1 MTAPATGVSAE
12 ERLRDIQTITDAAL
26 SRLDEQ
32 EFLDELLRRLK
43 SILGADTAAVLL
55 LDSTSG
61 TLVATA
67 AAGLEEEVR
76 QGVRIPVGR
85 GFAGRVAAER
95 RPVIIDR
102 VDHTT
107 VINPILLDKGVR
119 SLIGVPLTA
128 GGQVLG
134 VMHLGSLTARRFT
147 DQDTE
152 LLQLAAGRAAVAV
165 QSMLARDDRI
175 AATALQRS
183 LVPSALPAVAGAAMA
198 ARYIPGTGTVGG
210 DWYDVFTLPGGQLG
224 LVIGDV
230 AGSGLAAAVIMGR
243 MRSSLR
249 SYALQTSDP
258 AEVLALLD
266 RKMQHFEPGAIATV
280 AYAVIDPA
288 LDRIRISSAGHLPPV
303 IAPPGRL
310 AQLADV
316 PADLMIGVAADEPR
330 RSATI
335 GLPAGAVLCLY
346 TDGLVERRGEALDDS
361 LDRLLNVITASPPD
375 TCCSTI
381 MGTMV
386 GNQPASDDI
395 ALLVLQRQPP
405 EPLSG

>member
-1 MTAPATGVSAE
+1 VTAPAMGMSAE
-12 ERLRDIQTITDAAL
+12 ERLRDIQAITDAAM
-26 SRLDEQ
+26 SQLDEQ
-32 EFLDELLRRLK
+32 EFLDELLRRVK
-43 SILGADTAAVLL
+43 DILDADTAAVLL
-55 LDSTSG
+55 LDNTSG
-61 TLVATA
+61 TLIATA
-67 AAGLEEEVR
+67 AAGLEEEVS

-95 RPVIIDR
+95 RTVIIDH

-107 VINPILLDKGVR
+107 VINPILLDKGIR
-119 SLIGVPLTA
+119 SLMGVPLTA
-128 GGQVLG
+128 SGQVLG

-147 DQDTE
+147 DEDAE
-152 LLQLAAGRAAVAV
+152 LLQLAAGRAAMAV

-249 SYALQTSDP
+249 SYALQSSDP
-258 AEVLALLD
+258 AEVLAMLD

-303 IAPPGRL
+303 IAPPAQL
-310 AQLADV
+310 AQMADV

-330 RSATI
+330 R
-335 GLPAGAVLCLY
+335 
-346 TDGLVERRGEALDDS
+346 
-361 LDRLLNVITASPPD
+361 
-375 TCCSTI
+375 
-381 MGTMV
+381 
-386 GNQPASDDI
+386 
-395 ALLVLQRQPP
+395 
-405 EPLSG
+405 

>member
-1 MTAPATGVSAE
+1 VSAE
-12 ERLRDIQTITDAAL
+12 ERLRDIQAITDAAM

-32 EFLDELLRRLK
+32 EFLDELLRRVK
-43 SILGADTAAVLL
+43 AILDADTAAVLL
-55 LDSTSG
+55 LDNTSG
-61 TLVATA
+61 TLIATA

-107 VINPILLDKGVR
+107 VINPILLDKGIR
-119 SLIGVPLTA
+119 SLMGVPLTA

-147 DQDTE
+147 DQDAE
-152 LLQLAAGRAAVAV
+152 LLLLAAGRAAVAV
-165 QSMLARDDRI
+165 QSMMARDDRI
-175 AATALQRS
+175 AATALQHS

-210 DWYDVFTLPGGQLG
+210 DWYDVFILPDGELG

-249 SYALQTSDP
+249 SYALQSSDP
-258 AEVLALLD
+258 AEVLGLLD

-280 AYAVIDPA
+280 AYAIMDPA

-303 IAPPGRL
+303 IAPPAEL

-330 RSATI
+330 RSASI
-335 GLPAGAVLCLY
+335 DLPAGAVLCLY
-346 TDGLVERRGEALDDS
+346 TDGLVERRGEPLDDS
-361 LDRLLNVITASPPD
+361 LDRLLRATTAGPPG

-395 ALLVLQRQPP
+395 ALLILQRQFPAH
-405 EPLSG
+405 SG